1 MRLTFILLLIASAFV
16 SSVSALPVAAGAE
29 TRSLRSAMSTVDDHV
44 AGEERGGFTYNFNF
58 GIFERLPS
66 QFKRMKKEPEH
77 LRSIFNSWKSG
88 MRSSDEAAAY
98 MRSQGMSEDAIEQFT
113 NAYKAYL
120 SHQG

>member
-1 MRLTFILLLIASAFV
+1 
-16 SSVSALPVAAGAE
+16 
-29 TRSLRSAMSTVDDHV
+29 
-44 AGEERGGFTYNFNF
+44 
-58 GIFERLPS
+58 
-66 QFKRMKKEPEH
+66 MKKEPEH